1 MRSVVSAPD
10 LSVFIEVNF
19 RIAPKEAAV
28 EPATLIWNEAPHGPL
43 GYSRYGVLGDE
54 PTMSWWT
61 MRWPASGTLLPGA
74 RLHSH
79 FARHHRLFLINEAPQ
94 ELAFFASHVKGIVRV
109 HESIPPTSAHET
121 MRLKDLSH
129 TEQTLSQLP
138 SVLCQD
144 DASEPSY
151 IVAATASHPNT
162 SLWARYRN
170 FVCRS
175 HTLDKGRIS
184 TFVQL
189 YRAVAQPNVRLYPM
203 HTNTWFYIRADG
215 AASSSDIKT
224 VSYRYATHRTESV
237 QEPFQ
242 DEAFG
247 SCQGKTSA
255 EAVASYVANNAAGL
269 SRAVDAHRAGDAA
282 ISHVPALA
290 SIRMPICVRMLVAA
304 TGVACLL
311 AVGVV
316 LVRTARA
323 HTLPKP
329 AHAPILF

>member
-1 MRSVVSAPD
+1 M
-10 LSVFIEVNF
+10 
-19 RIAPKEAAV
+19 
-28 EPATLIWNEAPHGPL
+28 
-43 GYSRYGVLGDE
+43 
-54 PTMSWWT
+54 
-61 MRWPASGTLLPGA
+61 
-74 RLHSH
+74 
-79 FARHHRLFLINEAPQ
+79 
-94 ELAFFASHVKGIVRV
+94 
-109 HESIPPTSAHET
+109 
-121 MRLKDLSH
+121 
-129 TEQTLSQLP
+129 
-138 SVLCQD
+138 
-144 DASEPSY
+144 
-151 IVAATASHPNT
+151 AATASHPDPNT
-162 SLWARYRN
+162 SLWARYRG

-175 HTLDKGRIS
+175 HALDKGRIS

-224 VSYRYATHRTESV
+224 VSYRYATHRTQSV

-282 ISHVPALA
+282 ISHGPALA
-290 SIRMPICVRMLVAA
+290 SFRMPMCVRMLVAA

-323 HTLPKP
+323 HTLPKR